1 MVISHLDQAS
11 ARVSVV
17 VRASCNVTVN
27 VCGVH
32 FSVVSER
39 VLDAPPDTGQ
49 IGGTDL
55 QSTVVE
61 YASDSDNKAAH
72 AANSGREDS

>member
-17 VRASCNVTVN
+17 VRGSCNVTVN

-39 VLDAPPDTGQ
+39 VLMRPPD
-49 IGGTDL
+49 I
-55 QSTVVE
+55 
-61 YASDSDNKAAH
+61 DSR
-72 AANSGREDS
+72 GECE